1 MGGGTDGKFSHK
13 QYEFRWQMNLEIIA
27 ATHVMDIEIYSN

>member
-1 MGGGTDGKFSHK
+1 MGGRPGGKFSHK

-27 ATHVMDIEIYSN
+27 TAHVMDTEIYSN